1 MQPVLATIGRRWI
14 RAFCE
19 ECGEQTQFEVRPD
32 WVLVCVEC
40 SHERHLA
47 ENGLLAPIAAA

>member
-14 RAFCE
+14 RAHCE

-32 WVLVCVEC
+32 WVLVCIEC

-47 ENGLLAPIAAA
+47 ENGLLAPVAAA